1 MGCHTWFYKLIDEQ
15 PTKEEKVRSFVER
28 SSIFRDKCCEA
39 LKNGGF
45 SHRNGKDWYPF
56 EDEEEAR
63 WHLQLLDWF
72 IENASRYEE
81 FKDDYDSIDWN
92 SGETMTKEQELYAA
106 VEDYSRDELE
116 MVIKHNG
123 KYYENL
129 PEYGDA
135 FRYHEYGKV
144 LVSKEATYE
153 LLENKACWKD
163 GRTYERVDE
172 FWEKYPDGIIEL
184 G

>member
-28 SSIFRDKCCEA
+28 SSKFRDKCCEA

-45 SHRNGKDWYPF
+45 SYRDGKDWYPF

-63 WHLQLLDWF
+63 EHLQLLDWF
-72 IENASRYEE
+72 VENAYRYEE
-81 FKDDYDSIDWN
+81 FKVDYDSIDWN
-92 SGETMTKEQELYAA
+92 SGTPMTKEQELYAG
-106 VEDYSRDELE
+106 VEDYSRDELN
-116 MVIKHNG
+116 MVFKHNG

-129 PEYGDA
+129 PEYGDV
-135 FRYHEYGKV
+135 FRYREYGKI
-144 LVSKEATYE
+144 LESKGATYE
-153 LLENKACWKD
+153 LLEKDGCWKD
-163 GRTYERVDE
+163 GRTYELVDE

>member
-28 SSIFRDKCCEA
+28 EKRFRSKIEEA
-39 LKNGGF
+39 LSNGGF
-45 SHRNGKDWYPF
+45 FYRDGKDWYPF

-63 WHLQLLDWF
+63 EHLQLLDWF
-72 IENASRYEE
+72 IENSSRYEE

-92 SGETMTKEQELYAA
+92 SSEPITKEQELYAA
-106 VEDYSRDELE
+106 VDDYSPDDLE
-116 MVIKHNG
+116 MVFKYNG

-129 PEYGDA
+129 PEYGDV

-144 LVSKEATYE
+144 LESKEATYE
-153 LLENKACWKD
+153 LLENEACWKD
-163 GRTYERVDE
+163 ERTYERVDE
-172 FWEKYPDGIIEL
+172 FWEKYPDGIIAL